1 MCYILLYLFDSIG
14 NQTIMA
20 NIYDLYKT
28 MESNKVMLSFKGR
41 VTSDLLMS
49 VLQIMETKLVAED
62 ESPKIRKKI
71 YNVLVECLQNLYHH
85 IDKDEKHSLN
95 DFIDEQSAIFMI
107 AKDGSQYSIMTGNY
121 MPSEEVE
128 KLEAKLKLIND
139 MDKDELKQY
148 YKTVLADGER
158 SDKGTA
164 GLGMIDIARKSGQ
177 KLGYHFLPIDEKS
190 TFFSLNVKI
199 A

>member
-1 MCYILLYLFDSIG
+1 
-14 NQTIMA
+14 
-20 NIYDLYKT
+20 

-62 ESPKIRKKI
+62 ESPKVRKKI

-85 IDKDEKHSLN
+85 IDKEKEGPSTSE
-95 DFIDEQSAIFMI
+95 IDEQSAIFMI
-107 AKDGSQYSIMTGNY
+107 AKDGNQYSIMTGNY
-121 MPSEEVE
+121 MDSVDVD
-128 KLEAKLKLIND
+128 KLEDKLKLINS

-148 YKTVLADGER
+148 YKTVLADGQR

-177 KLGYHFLPIDEKS
+177 KLEYHFLPVDDVS

>member
-1 MCYILLYLFDSIG
+1 
-14 NQTIMA
+14 MA

-85 IDKDEKHSLN
+85 IDKDKEVKSEV
-95 DFIDEQSAIFMI
+95 IDEQSAIFMI
-107 AKDGSQYSIMTGNY
+107 AKDGTQYSIMTGNY
-121 MPSEEVE
+121 MHNSDVD
-128 KLEAKLKLIND
+128 KLESKLKLINS

-148 YKTVLADGER
+148 YKTVLADGQR

-177 KLGYHFLPIDEKS
+177 KLEYHFLPIDNDS

>member
-1 MCYILLYLFDSIG
+1 
-14 NQTIMA
+14 MA

-62 ESPKIRKKI
+62 ESPKVRKKI

-85 IDKDEKHSLN
+85 IDKEKMTTSQE
-95 DFIDEQSAIFMI
+95 IDEQSAIFMI
-107 AKDGSQYSIMTGNY
+107 AKDGNEYSIMTGNY
-121 MPSEEVE
+121 MDSSDVD
-128 KLEAKLKLIND
+128 KLESKLKLINS

-148 YKTVLADGER
+148 YKTVLADGQR

-177 KLGYHFLPIDEKS
+177 KLEYHFLPIDNEN

>member
-1 MCYILLYLFDSIG
+1 
-14 NQTIMA
+14 
-20 NIYDLYKT
+20 

-85 IDKDEKHSLN
+85 IDKDKVVTSDE
-95 DFIDEQSAIFMI
+95 IDEQSAIFMI
-107 AKDGSQYSIMTGNY
+107 AKDGTQYSIMTGNY
-121 MPSEEVE
+121 MPAGEVE
-128 KLEAKLKLIND
+128 KLEGKLKLING

>member
-1 MCYILLYLFDSIG
+1 
-14 NQTIMA
+14 MA

-62 ESPKIRKKI
+62 ESPKVRKKI

-85 IDKDEKHSLN
+85 IDKEKEMTKSE
-95 DFIDEQSAIFMI
+95 IDEQSAIFMI
-107 AKDGSQYSIMTGNY
+107 AKDGNQYSIMTGNY
-121 MPSEEVE
+121 MDSSDVT
-128 KLEAKLKLIND
+128 KLEDKLKLINS

-148 YKTVLADGER
+148 YKTVLADGQR

-177 KLGYHFLPIDEKS
+177 KLEYHFLPIDTVS

>member
-1 MCYILLYLFDSIG
+1 
-14 NQTIMA
+14 
-20 NIYDLYKT
+20 

-85 IDKDEKHSLN
+85 IDKEKPAQN
-95 DFIDEQSAIFMI
+95 DLFDEQSAIFMI
-107 AKDGSQYSIMTGNY
+107 AKDGSEYSIMTGNY
-121 MPSEEVE
+121 MPSAEVE
-128 KLEAKLKLIND
+128 KLEAKLKLING

-148 YKTVLADGER
+148 YKSVLADGER

-177 KLGYHFLPIDEKS
+177 KLGYHFLPIDEMN